1 MVVQASGADEHAD
14 HVRAERAAAQEG
26 QQRAERRAVGVGWTH
41 ERQPCVR
48 TPSTRSQSR
57 IANHALR
64 IHPNASVRKYTRS
77 QLNVFIALGTTFSVS
92 VSGSCAPLDMWC
104 FVYGCNLTQLNTAN
118 AGGLRPKHTFA
129 RLVKR

>member
-48 TPSTRSQSR
+48 
-57 IANHALR
+57 
-64 IHPNASVRKYTRS
+64 
-77 QLNVFIALGTTFSVS
+77 
-92 VSGSCAPLDMWC
+92 
-104 FVYGCNLTQLNTAN
+104 
-118 AGGLRPKHTFA
+118 KHTRRSAA
-129 RLVKR
+129 RSCT